1 MAEKRSITI
10 MDFCLWLMAA
20 LYIILPTYFAFEV
33 SSSLPSFTG
42 SKIVLLITILLV
54 AVSKKEIA
62 IPKVREMKIIWL
74 VSMVL
79 VIINIS
85 HMGDSGSYSIKA
97 IFSIFLENIFLAL
110 ILYNLINTRDKLNGF
125 IKIMVTTSAVVT
137 FFAAIEFLTGYNV
150 FYLLT
155 TTSRTV
161 YQASYIR
168 SGMTRA
174 EASFS
179 HSVYY
184 GVYCS
189 CMLPFSLYL
198 YENNKNKKYLLFA
211 LLNVLGTLMS
221 GSRGQM
227 VACFVTAFLMICKKR
242 GDLKRKYFRA
252 IILALIPTAILVV
265 FVPGIFSYISENVK
279 SILNIVGFNFSIYKD
294 FGINAGGLD
303 SRTVQ
308 LTGIKWLLING
319 SFFLGLGSLAPARG
333 LVSYYWASY
342 GWQTVKSI
350 DVGYVGWFLEYGLIG
365 AIVYFILY
373 IYITWMTCK
382 KSNDKDSTNI
392 MNPFKWFMVCYL
404 LNLLSSTGMDKLLWV
419 VLGLLISTE
428 RFKWSTCDR
437 IGENE

>member
-1 MAEKRSITI
+1 MAGRKKISVI
-10 MDFCLWLMAA
+10 DFCLWLMAA

-33 SSSLPSFTG
+33 SSFLPSFTG
-42 SKIVLLITILLV
+42 SRIVLLLTLIILMLV
-54 AVSKKEIA
+54 RKKVK
-62 IPKVREMKIIWL
+62 IPKVKEMKMIWSTSIML
-74 VSMVL
+74 VL
-79 VIINIS
+79 VNILHLS
-85 HMGDSGSYSIKA
+85 DSGSYAIKA
-97 IFSIFLENIFLAL
+97 IFSILLENVILVL
-110 ILYNLINTRDKLNGF
+110 VLYNLVDTKDKLNRF
-125 IKIMVTTSAVVT
+125 IKIMVVTSSVITCLATV
-137 FFAAIEFLTGYNV
+137 EFLTGYNV

-198 YENNKNKKYLLFA
+198 YENTKNKKYLLCG

-227 VACFVTAFLMICKKR
+227 VTCFVTTFLMLCKKR
-242 GDLKRKYFRA
+242 ADLKRKYFRA
-252 IILALIPTAILVV
+252 IVLTLIPAAILIV
-265 FVPGIFSYISENVK
+265 FVPGVFAYINENVK
-279 SILNIVGFNFSIYKD
+279 SILNIIGFNFNISSD
-294 FGINAGGLD
+294 FGINIGGLD
-303 SRTVQ
+303 SRTIQ
-308 LTGIKWLLING
+308 LTGIRWLIING
-319 SFFLGLGSLAPARG
+319 AFWLGLGSLASARG

-365 AIVYFILY
+365 AIAYFALFLSV
-373 IYITWMTCK
+373 TWIAFR
-382 KSNDKDSTNI
+382 KSNDKNI
-392 MNPFKWFMVCYL
+392 VNIINPFKWFMICYL

-419 VLGLLISTE
+419 ALGLLVVAEYVTQ
-428 RFKWSTCDR
+428 
-437 IGENE
+437 GELVSVGESK